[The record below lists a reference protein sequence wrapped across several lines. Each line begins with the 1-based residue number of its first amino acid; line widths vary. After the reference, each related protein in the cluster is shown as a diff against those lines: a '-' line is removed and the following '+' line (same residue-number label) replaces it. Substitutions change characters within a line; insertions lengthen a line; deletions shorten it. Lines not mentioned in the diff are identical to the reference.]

1 ARLARGE
8 LAPQGLPEG
17 AHQPRARRRGAAP
30 REGLRLA
37 ELPGSLP
44 GDRRPLPKTPLER
57 GAARTFPHAAPALS
71 RRAVL
76 ESQPEVRERDRTVR
90 SRSVVNQRGTNA
102 VEAEWPRRASRP
114 PPQSACVEWKRRFR
128 APAKS
133 ARLLRSIRPRKAGK
147 SRKNRLRRAARGS

>member
-1 ARLARGE
+1 PRLPVRASPAALRPQSRAGLLPHRLVPALPRSRRAARLARGE

-76 ESQPEVRERDRTVR
+76 ESP
-90 SRSVVNQRGTNA
+90 A
-102 VEAEWPRRASRP
+102 PPRRASRP
-114 PPQSACVEWKRRFR
+114 PPQSVCV
-128 APAKS
+128 
-133 ARLLRSIRPRKAGK
+133 
-147 SRKNRLRRAARGS
+147 